1 MIWAIACPAA
11 SGMTYYATKML
22 GDPTAYSGDPV
33 LAFVI
38 AGLMWL
44 PLIGAFMIT
53 ASSFPRTG
61 SLYVPV
67 SRTVH
72 PILGYL
78 PFRYFIIGGG
88 AVSGTTLRRISKNSR
103 SS

>member
-11 SGMTYYATKML
+11 SGMTYYAAKML